1 MRRPEE
7 SPSPHHAMNFIP
19 HLQQRLYNLQNQ
31 RLAAGSDTKPSFRSS
46 ADPAYLLYLAKID
59 ELQIL
64 LILYGGKKP
73 TAYA

>member
-1 MRRPEE
+1 
-7 SPSPHHAMNFIP
+7 MNFIP
-19 HLQQRLYNLQNQ
+19 HLQRLYSLQNQ

-59 ELQIL
+59 GRIDELQIL